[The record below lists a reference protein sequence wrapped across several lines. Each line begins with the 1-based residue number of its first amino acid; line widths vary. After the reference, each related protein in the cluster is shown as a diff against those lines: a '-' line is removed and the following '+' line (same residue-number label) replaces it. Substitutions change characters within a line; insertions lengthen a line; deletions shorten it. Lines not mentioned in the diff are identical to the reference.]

1 MIKVEKFV
9 NELMSSNCYIVWDD
23 SSLRC
28 LVIDPASEKSLRE
41 IEFIESHNLT
51 LDYILLTHEHT
62 DHTWGVNALLDKYP
76 SARVICTETCKKNLP
91 KAGDT
96 YFRLY
101 YERNDYTYSVRKVDY
116 TCEELKWA
124 LSWNGFTIKFINT
137 PGHSLGSM
145 CIEVEGMLFTG
156 DTLMQ
161 YKPMINKR
169 DGSKELYSE
178 SIKMLNEMYENS
190 GIQIF
195 PGHGEG
201 FMFDRQ

>member
-1 MIKVEKFV
+1 MLRVERFV

-23 SSLRC
+23 LSLKC

-41 IEFIESHNLT
+41 IDFIESHNLT

-62 DHTWGVNALLDKYP
+62 DHTWGVNTLLDRYS
-76 SARVICTETCKKNLP
+76 SAQVICTETCKHKLP
-91 KAGDT
+91 NAGDT

-101 YERNDYTYSVRKVDY
+101 YEWKEYSYEVRQVDH
-116 TCEELKWA
+116 TCEELDWH
-124 LSWNGFTIKFINT
+124 LQWNDINIKFINT
-137 PGHSLGSM
+137 PGHSLASM
-145 CIEVEGMLFTG
+145 CVEIEGWLFSG

-178 SIKMLNEMYENS
+178 SIKMLNEMYS
-190 GIQIF
+190 RKGIKVF
-195 PGHGEG
+195 PGHGEIFG
-201 FMFDRQ
+201 L